1 MGCLLQLQK
10 RHIDLCSNV
19 LQVETQ
25 LLKLLRGAHLAQLGG
40 MRARDGPFA
49 RPLLEIRK
57 EELRVFLQSEGQ
69 SWMED
74 ASNAFPVYQ
83 RNRVR
88 LQLVPMLVDLLGGEE
103 ALQNRFSA
111 LGHQSRQLASLL
123 EELCQQHHGPRF
135 PCPEAPTRLDISS
148 FSQLPEMVRY
158 EFIWRFVANRCGA
171 MLSHA
176 AVGGIVDAIKQGDA
190 RFTWLL
196 GSGWELK
203 RQGSQ
208 LVILKSG
215 VDGVEGEDKTWS
227 SSDLSV
233 VQNVSQL
240 HISMELQRRQQT
252 AGCPKVAIA
261 KCSEIVLHG
270 VAFGSTVTLR
280 GALPGDRFRKA
291 QLAHNIKVTSVLR
304 ELGVPPSARPNWP
317 VITIKAPGD
326 GEVVAALLPDLVAAN
341 FQLNGAESGAQ
352 RSAQALPAVINLS
365 WDEAWPGLQD
375 VASWD
380 SNLKRQ
386 VRLDSESL
394 QPVMC
399 LETVNRCLGRHFA
412 YQLG

>member
-1 MGCLLQLQK
+1 M
-10 RHIDLCSNV
+10 
-19 LQVETQ
+19 
-25 LLKLLRGAHLAQLGG
+25 
-40 MRARDGPFA
+40 
-49 RPLLEIRK
+49 
-57 EELRVFLQSEGQ
+57 
-69 SWMED
+69 
-74 ASNAFPVYQ
+74 
-83 RNRVR
+83 
-88 LQLVPMLVDLLGGEE
+88 
-103 ALQNRFSA
+103 
-111 LGHQSRQLASLL
+111 
-123 EELCQQHHGPRF
+123 
-135 PCPEAPTRLDISS
+135 
-148 FSQLPEMVRY
+148 
-158 EFIWRFVANRCGA
+158 
-171 MLSHA
+171 
-176 AVGGIVDAIKQGDA
+176 
-190 RFTWLL
+190 
-196 GSGWELK
+196 
-203 RQGSQ
+203 
-208 LVILKSG
+208 
-215 VDGVEGEDKTWS
+215 EGEDKTWS

-252 AGCPKVAIA
+252 AGCPKVAMA

-341 FQLNGAESGAQ
+341 FQPNGASEAQ
-352 RSAQALPAVINLS
+352 RSAQAPAVINLS
-365 WDEAWPGLQD
+365 WDEAWEGLKD

-380 SNLKRQ
+380 SNLKHLKRQ
-386 VRLDSESL
+386 VRLDSESV